1 MAALLKEAAN
11 KAAVKLGY
19 PLGLKKEQLDV
30 VVAFMS
36 GKDVF
41 AVLPTGYGKSLCYAC
56 LPFAFKEF
64 DKESKPIVIVVTP
77 LTAIMK
83 DQVWS

>member
-1 MAALLKEAAN
+1 MHA
-11 KAAVKLGY
+11 
-19 PLGLKKEQLDV
+19 
-30 VVAFMS
+30 
-36 GKDVF
+36 
-41 AVLPTGYGKSLCYAC
+41 
-56 LPFAFKEF
+56 AFKEF

>member
-41 AVLPTGYGKSLCYAC
+41 AVLPTGYGKSLCYA
-56 LPFAFKEF
+56 FAFKEF
-64 DKESKPIVIVVTP
+64 DNKQNTPYYYYVEVIP
-77 LTAIMK
+77 DFLTG
-83 DQVWS
+83 